1 MQACQR
7 PYRQMMAQ
15 AKRIEC
21 QKSPSCPS
29 TLVEGL
35 HCFGVT
41 REPIDLYNVEI
52 FVEELSEHVQRKQ
65 VDMEWVLKIGWGV
78 RCQHDKSTPRSQD
91 ASNFGN
97 MSLRVSEMFDDV
109 RRTHPVERIC
119 LKRELSGVSTHR
131 TIDDSLSEPGCS
143 DVVVKAD
150 HRPISAGE
158 QSRFGADT
166 ASDIKANATSDAFA
180 NELVSRNVER
190 DQ

>member
-1 MQACQR
+1 MIENGKLRSSSGSDEHECRVTNRLGALDHLKVSRSDRFIGRPKQRVDHSPPYGMQACQR

-15 AKRIEC
+15 AKRVEC

-41 REPIDLYNVEI
+41 CEPIDLYGVKI

-97 MSLRVSEMFDDV
+97 MSLRVSEMFGATV
-109 RRTHPVERIC
+109 METQSIKTAMKQAVE
-119 LKRELSGVSTHR
+119 
-131 TIDDSLSEPGCS
+131 P
-143 DVVVKAD
+143 
-150 HRPISAGE
+150 
-158 QSRFGADT
+158 
-166 ASDIKANATSDAFA
+166 NA
-180 NELVSRNVER
+180 
-190 DQ
+190 